1 MSFRVMMKVSVPN
14 EYANAAIREGT
25 FGRTMH
31 RVLEEIKPEAAY
43 FCEDNGLRTAFLF
56 VNVNHVHEIPKIAEP
71 AFLGL
76 NAKVEMRIAMNGE
89 DLAKANLETIGKS
102 W

>member
-14 EYANAAIREGT
+14 EFANAAIRDGS

-43 FCEDNGLRTAFLF
+43 FCEDDGLRTAYLF
-56 VNVNHVHEIPKIAEP
+56 VNINHVHEIPKIAEP
-71 AFLGL
+71 CFLAL
-76 NAKVEMRIAMNGE
+76 NAKVEMRIAMNAE
-89 DLAKANLETIGKS
+89 DLTKANLDNIGKN